1 MYSYEE
7 RLKAVKLYIQYD
19 RSYASVYRELG
30 YPPSSHSIKRWV
42 KEYEQNGDLHKSYKK
57 ANKYSDEQ
65 RQAAIRYYI
74 EHGRSKSRTVKA
86 LGYPTRQQLTE
97 WIKQDLP
104 DEVPP
109 CTNSQSLV
117 HLSKEQK
124 EQVAIELCTRDG
136 SAQEIADKYN
146 VSRYSVYNWAWDL
159 LGKGNVS
166 PMPKKKRDTRPV
178 TSEEVESLKKEIEHL
193 YSEAEELQRQ
203 VYRLRLEKD
212 VLEKAAEIIKK
223 DEGVSLEKLTNREK
237 AIVIGALRNK
247 YKLHELLEILHMAK
261 SSYCYQQAALAAPDK
276 YNEIR
281 KKIRSVFDASSK
293 RYGYRRIHSSLKT
306 EDVTISEKVIRRI
319 MQEDKLIVPNVKR
332 RKYNSYKGEI
342 TPAVPNVIERDF
354 HAELPN
360 TKWLTDITEFR
371 IPAGKIYLSPIIDCF
386 DGLPVSWTIGVSP
399 DADLVNTMLDNA
411 IGMLHENEHP
421 IVHSDRGAHYRW
433 PGWIERMEKAGLT
446 RSMSKKGCSPD
457 NSACE
462 GFFGRLKNEMFY
474 GHSWKDVTTEEFI
487 SILDEYIHWYAEKR
501 IKLSLGG
508 MSPIQYRQ
516 SLGLLDTG

>member
-19 RSYASVYRELG
+19 KSYASVFRELG
-30 YPPSSHSIKRWV
+30 YPPSNHTLKFWF
-42 KEYEQNGDLHKSYKK
+42 KEYEQDGDLHKSYIKK
-57 ANKYSDEQ
+57 SIYTHEQ
-65 RQAAIRYYI
+65 RKVAIQYYV

-104 DEVPP
+104 EEVIP
-109 CTNSQSLV
+109 CTKGQSLV

-166 PMPKKKRDTRPV
+166 PMPKKKHNT
-178 TSEEVESLKKEIEHL
+178 TSTNQEDVEALKQEIEHL
-193 YSEAEELQRQ
+193 HNEADELQRQ
-203 VYRLRLEKD
+203 VYRLQLEKD
-212 VLEKAAEIIKK
+212 VLEKAAEVIKK
-223 DEGVSLEKLTNREK
+223 DEGVSLEKLTNHEK
-237 AIVIGALRNK
+237 AIVIGALRSK
-247 YKLHELLEILHMAK
+247 YKLRELLEAFHMTK
-261 SSYCYQQAALAAPDK
+261 SSYCYQQAVMKAPDK
-276 YNEIR
+276 YSEVR
-281 KKIRSVFDASSK
+281 KKIKSIFDGSAN
-293 RYGYRRIHSSLKT
+293 RYGYRRIHSSLKSEEIT
-306 EDVTISEKVIRRI
+306 VSEKVIRRI
-319 MQEDKLIVPNVKR
+319 MQEDKLIVPNIKR
-332 RKYNSYKGEI
+332 KKYNSYKGEI

-354 HAELPN
+354 SAEQPN
-360 TKWLTDITEFR
+360 TKWLTDITEFH
-371 IPAGKIYLSPIIDCF
+371 IPAGKVYLSPIIDCF

-399 DADLVNTMLDNA
+399 DAELVNTMLDNA
-411 IGMLHENEHP
+411 IAVLNENEHP
-421 IVHSDRGAHYRW
+421 IIHSDRGCHYRW
-433 PGWIERMEKAGLT
+433 PGWIDRMEKAGLT

-474 GHSWKDVTTEEFI
+474 GRSWRDVTIEEFI
-487 SILDEYIHWYAEKR
+487 EILDKYIRWYAEDR
-501 IKLSLGG
+501 IKMSLGG
-508 MSPIQYRQ
+508 LSPLQYRRK
-516 SLGLLDTG
+516 LGLVA